1 MSKSQVP
8 TTKARRSS
16 GRTDSPQIADDVR
29 SGSKGT
35 QDPHYNRCLEHTAPG
50 DEHVLVGNLRSSLTD
65 AGALIVGTPSI
76 ESSASTAKG
85 IDDLSLTGPTTTF
98 TGSNG
103 RAWPGRPEAE

>member
-1 MSKSQVP
+1 MSDP
-8 TTKARRSS
+8 DRKARRIRIIIVVSS
-16 GRTDSPQIADDVR
+16 T
-29 SGSKGT
+29 
-35 QDPHYNRCLEHTAPG
+35 PHPG

-103 RAWPGRPEAE
+103 RARPGRPEAE